1 MFHMVL
7 NTFLS
12 CWLRLNLFATILDI
26 KVFVGFHRRV
36 SDLIVKRRNTV
47 ISQNIE
53 KFHYWWTEELLNKK
67 HSDDT
72 LKFQVRF

>member
-12 CWLRLNLFATILDI
+12 CWLHLNLFATILDI

-53 KFHYWWTEELLNKK
+53 KFRHWWTEELLNKK